1 MKDEK
6 GVGEIVN
13 DLWLLTR
20 DYAKQETVDPLKSL
34 GKFLAYGIG
43 GSLVLSLGVLFG
55 AVAVLRCLQT
65 ETGDTFSGHWNF
77 VPYLVSLAFTIL
89 CSALAVYAIKK
100 PIRAEE
106 KQR

>member
-1 MKDEK
+1 MKQEK

-20 DYAKQETVDPLKSL
+20 DYAEQETGDPLQAR
-34 GKFLAYGIG
+34 GEFLAYGIG
-43 GSLVLSLGVLFG
+43 GSLILSLGVLFG

-65 ETGDTFSGHWNF
+65 ETGDTFSGNLNF
-77 VPYLVSLAFTIL
+77 IPYVVSLVFTIV
-89 CSALAVYAIKK
+89 CAALAVYAIKK